1 MVLRVESPYIVIPV
15 SDPYWQDRCMFLA
28 AQLEL
33 ALRQCMPHSGWDQ
46 ARAYPNDLQE
56 ADVQLRS
63 ANLDCRLDDDTMSC
77 ECKDREQP
85 LSKAE
90 QTVSSSPSAGCQLQ
104 GSDFDFDLLEHS
116 MQVFAN
122 LSDTLDLQVDWS
134 LPGLGLVTTD
144 SHSNCKLSAGERV
157 FEGTSALRQRVCLVG
172 LKRKDLNGQ
181 VGVLTTSLSASSRCG
196 VLLPDGQRLA
206 VRPCNIEL
214 LTGVGC
220 AADSKSTSPTSSAAS
235 KVHEGRFQIGHPV
248 LLTGLSTSSL
258 NDMKGNIA
266 TCMTSSG
273 RYGVRLLCGRTVAVR
288 PENLKEEHVCH
299 LHMAD
304 SPTDD
309 DLKEQ
314 SKTKCESALWG
325 AELLESDEPQP
336 QKMPFLFPPGT
347 AKPYTY

>member
-1 MVLRVESPYIVIPV
+1 
-15 SDPYWQDRCMFLA
+15 
-28 AQLEL
+28 
-33 ALRQCMPHSGWDQ
+33 MPHSGWDQ

-104 GSDFDFDLLEHS
+104 GNDFDFDLLEHS
-116 MQVFAN
+116 MQVFAT

-134 LPGLGLVTTD
+134 LPGLGFVTTD

-181 VGVLTTSLSASSRCG
+181 VGVLTTSLSALSRCG

-214 LTGVGC
+214 LTGVGS
-220 AADSKSTSPTSSAAS
+220 AADSKSASPTSSAAS
-235 KVHEGRFQIGHPV
+235 KVYEGRFQIGHPV

-273 RYGVRLLCGRTVAVR
+273 RYGVRLL
-288 PENLKEEHVCH
+288 
-299 LHMAD
+299 
-304 SPTDD
+304 
-309 DLKEQ
+309 
-314 SKTKCESALWG
+314 
-325 AELLESDEPQP
+325 
-336 QKMPFLFPPGT
+336 
-347 AKPYTY
+347 

>member
-1 MVLRVESPYIVIPV
+1 MVLRVDSPYIVIPV
-15 SDPYWQDRCMFLA
+15 SDPYWQDRFMFVA

-33 ALRQCMPHSGWDQ
+33 ALHQCMPHSGWDQ
-46 ARAYPNDLQE
+46 ALQE

-104 GSDFDFDLLEHS
+104 GNDFDFDLLEHS

-122 LSDTLDLQVDWS
+122 LSDTLDLQVDRS

-181 VGVLTTSLSASSRCG
+181 VGVLTTSLSASSRWG

-206 VRPCNIEL
+206 VRPCNLEL

-220 AADSKSTSPTSSAAS
+220 AADSKSASPTSSS

-266 TCMTSSG
+266 TCMTIW
-273 RYGVRLLCGRTVAVR
+273 
-288 PENLKEEHVCH
+288 
-299 LHMAD
+299 
-304 SPTDD
+304 
-309 DLKEQ
+309 
-314 SKTKCESALWG
+314 ALWCAITMWPDSG
-325 AELLESDEPQP
+325 SSTREFERRARL
-336 QKMPFLFPPGT
+336 PFAHGRLS
-347 AKPYTY
+347 YR